1 MNQLHL
7 LRNLGIAVVIAVIV
21 NQQALAGANT
31 TKTSHT
37 AKIVPITKIPQ
48 LKDIQRPYTNVK
60 EWLAQQEQ
68 SSQII
73 QVTGV
78 RLNQTQSGLEIIL
91 KTSATSDKLQT
102 SLKSEGN
109 TLTAVITNAQLQLA
123 SGHSL
128 RSEKPIAGITLLQV
142 TNQNPNTVQVTVTGE
157 QELPKVEVFDSDEGL
172 IFAVTPA
179 VSSAVKPTPSPSLP
193 TAPPP
198 TDEESLPKPSS
209 ETQPAKPSASGEE
222 PIELVVTGEQEE
234 GYRVQE
240 STTGTKLPVPQRD
253 LPLSVQV
260 VPQAVIRDRGLTRLE
275 EFTENISGV
284 TRFPG
289 FPFAPGYRV
298 RGFGESYQQLRNGF
312 PDSAFINPHGF
323 ANVERVEVLKGPA
336 STLYGGNFAFG
347 GVVNTITKK
356 PLDQPFYQANFTVGN
371 YDFFRPTFDIG
382 GPLTA
387 NGSLT
392 YRLNASYESAN
403 SFRDFVFNEDYFIA
417 PAFTWR
423 MSPRTTLT
431 VEYEYFKISNNIFG
445 ANFPPEREFLRVP
458 ISRYLSEPDLGPTT
472 GTTHWG
478 YYDFEH
484 RFSDNW
490 RFRQGF
496 SVLVADLNIGS
507 ERLASTALEPDRR
520 TLNRESVKGP
530 QNNQLYTLQNEII
543 GKFNTGSVRHN
554 LLFGVELS
562 RFVYPYTRSTAPLG
576 SIDIFNPVYGARP
589 GTYTVLDSAE
599 FGNDSLGIYIQDLV
613 ELASNLKVLGGIRFD
628 SVYSFNENTL
638 TNDLIDRSD
647 TQFSPRVGIVY
658 QPTDSTSVYFN
669 YAQAFSPNTGY
680 ITQTGELLEPQ
691 SGDQFEFGLKQDFF
705 ENRVS
710 ATLAFYQITRQNVPT
725 ADPDPESRDLYSVA
739 TGEQRSR
746 GVELDIAGEILPG
759 WNIIASYAY
768 TDAEVTK
775 DTNPDIVGD
784 RLPGVPYHS
793 ASFWTTY
800 ELQSGSLQGLGFG
813 LGLTYAQD
821 AEVILPNTFKIP
833 SYLKADAALFYR
845 QDNFRFG
852 LNLKNLFSTR
862 YYDVDNGFT
871 LIPGAPLTVLGT
883 VSINF

>member
-1 MNQLHL
+1 MNQLYL
-7 LRNLGIAVVIAVIV
+7 LRNLGLAIVIV
-21 NQQALAGANT
+21 AIFNQQALAESNT
-31 TKTSHT
+31 KKTSQT
-37 AKIVPITKIPQ
+37 AELVTIKDIPQ
-48 LKDIQRPYTNVK
+48 AKNIQHPYTNIK

-68 SSQII
+68 SSPII

-91 KTSATSDKLQT
+91 ETSVTSDKLQT
-102 SLKSEGN
+102 SFKSEGN
-109 TLTAVITNAQLQLA
+109 TLTALITNAQLKLS
-123 SGHSL
+123 SGNFL
-128 RSEKPIAGITLLQV
+128 RSEKPIAGIKLLQV
-142 TNQNPNTVQVTVTGE
+142 TNQNPGTVQVTLTGE
-157 QELPKVEVFDSDEGL
+157 DGLPTAELFDSDEGL
-172 IFAVTPA
+172 VFAVTPA
-179 VSSAVKPTPSPSLP
+179 VTSAEKPTPSPSP
-193 TAPPP
+193 SMAPLP
-198 TDEESLPKPSS
+198 TDEESLPLPSS
-209 ETQPAKPSASGEE
+209 ETQPAKPSDAGEE
-222 PIELVVTGEQEE
+222 PIELVVTGEGEE

-260 VPQAVIRDRGLTRLE
+260 VPQAVIRDRGLTRVE

-336 STLYGGNFAFG
+336 SAIYGGNFAFG
-347 GVVNTITKK
+347 GVVNTVTKK
-356 PLDQPFYQANFTVGN
+356 PLDQPFYQLNFTAGN
-371 YDFFRPTFDIG
+371 YNFFRPAFDIG

-423 MSPRTTLT
+423 VSPRTTLT

-445 ANFPPEREFLRVP
+445 ANFPPEREFLQVP

-507 ERLASTALEPDRR
+507 ERLASTALEPNRQ

-530 QNNQLYTLQNEII
+530 QNNQLYTLQNEVI

-562 RFVYPYTRSTAPLG
+562 RFVYPYTRSSAPLA

-589 GTYTVLDSAE
+589 GAYTLLDSAE

-628 SVYSFNENTL
+628 SVYSFNENRL
-638 TNDLIDRSD
+638 TNELTDRSD
-647 TQFSPRVGIVY
+647 TKISPRVGIVY
-658 QPTDSTSVYFN
+658 QPTNSTSVYFN
-669 YAQAFSPNTGY
+669 YAQAFAPNTGY
-680 ITQTGELLEPQ
+680 ITRTEELLQPQ
-691 SGDQFEFGLKQDFF
+691 TGDQFEFGLKQDFF

-725 ADPDPESRDLYSVA
+725 ADPDPEFRDFFSVA

-746 GVELDIAGEILPG
+746 GIELDIAGEILPG

-768 TDAEVTK
+768 TDTEVIK
-775 DTNPDIVGD
+775 DTNPEIVSD

-793 ASFWTTY
+793 ASLWTTY
-800 ELQSGSLQGLGFG
+800 ELQSGNLQGLGFG
-813 LGLTYAQD
+813 LGLTYAED

-845 QDNFRFG
+845 RDNYRFG
-852 LNLKNLFSTR
+852 LNFKNLFSTR
-862 YYDVDNGFT
+862 YYDVDNGFA

>member
-1 MNQLHL
+1 MNQLYL
-7 LRNLGIAVVIAVIV
+7 LRNLGLAIVIV
-21 NQQALAGANT
+21 AIFNQQALAEANT

-37 AKIVPITKIPQ
+37 AELVTIKDIPQ
-48 LKDIQRPYTNVK
+48 AKNIQHPYTNIK

-68 SSQII
+68 SSPII

-91 KTSATSDKLQT
+91 ETSVTSDKLQT
-102 SLKSEGN
+102 SFKSEGN
-109 TLTAVITNAQLQLA
+109 TLTALITNAQLKLS
-123 SGHSL
+123 SGNFL
-128 RSEKPIAGITLLQV
+128 RSEKPIAGIKLLQV
-142 TNQNPNTVQVTVTGE
+142 TNQNPGTVQVTLTGE
-157 QELPKVEVFDSDEGL
+157 DGLPTAELFDSDEGL
-172 IFAVTPA
+172 VFAVTPS
-179 VSSAVKPTPSPSLP
+179 VTSAEKPTPSPSPP
-193 TAPPP
+193 TAPLP
-198 TDEESLPKPSS
+198 TDEESLPLPGS
-209 ETQPAKPSASGEE
+209 ETQPAKPSDAGEE
-222 PIELVVTGEQEE
+222 PIELVVTGEREE

-240 STTGTKLPVPQRD
+240 STTGTKIPVPQRD

-260 VPQAVIRDRGLTRLE
+260 VPQAVIRDRGLTRVE

-336 STLYGGNFAFG
+336 SAIYGGNFAFG
-347 GVVNTITKK
+347 GVVNTVTKK
-356 PLDQPFYQANFTVGN
+356 PLEQPFYQLNFTAGN
-371 YDFFRPTFDIG
+371 YNFFRPAFDIG

-423 MSPRTTLT
+423 VSPRTTLT

-445 ANFPPEREFLRVP
+445 ANFPPEREFLQVP

-507 ERLASTALEPDRR
+507 ERLASTALEPNRR

-530 QNNQLYTLQNEII
+530 QNNQLYTLQNEVI

-562 RFVYPYTRSTAPLG
+562 RFVYPYTRSSAPLA

-589 GTYTVLDSAE
+589 GAYTLLDSAE

-628 SVYSFNENTL
+628 SVYSFNENRL
-638 TNDLIDRSD
+638 TNELTDRSD
-647 TQFSPRVGIVY
+647 TKISPRVGIVY
-658 QPTDSTSVYFN
+658 QPTNSTSIYFN
-669 YAQAFSPNTGY
+669 YAQAFAPNTGY
-680 ITQTGELLEPQ
+680 ITRTEELLQPQ
-691 SGDQFEFGLKQDFF
+691 TGDQFEFGLKQDFF

-725 ADPDPESRDLYSVA
+725 ADPDPEFRDFFSVA

-768 TDAEVTK
+768 TDTEVIK
-775 DTNPDIVGD
+775 DTNPEIVSD

-793 ASFWTTY
+793 ASLWTTY
-800 ELQSGSLQGLGFG
+800 ELQSGNLQGLGFG
-813 LGLTYAQD
+813 LGLTYAED
-821 AEVILPNTFKIP
+821 AEVILPNTFQIP

-845 QDNFRFG
+845 RDNYRFG
-852 LNLKNLFSTR
+852 LNFKNIFSTR
-862 YYDVDNGFT
+862 YYDVDNGFA
-871 LIPGAPLTVLGT
+871 LIPGAPFTVLGT
-883 VSINF
+883 LSINF